1 MRKYH
6 NIAAAMIAALL
17 TLTGCQ
23 EQNHPDEAFMNS
35 TQIGLTVDGLDKVIY
50 NPVTF
55 QLGYSET
62 LREFRV
68 HTDKMDEYF
77 YLTCSEIPSKVGQ
90 SIKCELKCQASN
102 YSLAQSNLSFKVEQI
117 GSDGTVWLWCSKK
130 KIGIRV
136 RILN

>member
-17 TLTGCQ
+17 TLIGCQ
-23 EQNHPDEAFMNS
+23 KENRPDEAFMNS
-35 TQIGLTVDGLDKVIY
+35 TQIGLTVDGQDKIIY

-62 LREFRV
+62 FREFRV

-77 YLTCSEIPSKVGQ
+77 YLTCSEIPSRDGQ
-90 SIKCELKCQASN
+90 SIKCDLKCQASS
-102 YSLAQSNLSFKVEQI
+102 YSLNYSNLSFKVEQI
-117 GSDGTVWLWCSKK
+117 GTDGTVWLWCGKK
-130 KIGIRV
+130 KIGARV